1 MSILSRFFSS
11 AKHDA
16 RSEAVI
22 LGIAVDE
29 VTRDCPF
36 FDRNNSK
43 VSVETDVCI
52 KYSVQRR
59 LWERAAQWS
68 FLQRTRN
75 EGAQYAHGYLFASS
89 CGSPSADLERL
100 LTEIAEEWMVNTWNL
115 KPRKWR
121 KINL

>member
-52 KYSVQRR
+52 KYSVQRQLGR
-59 LWERAAQWS
+59 ELHSGPFFSELAMKGHSTRTATSLPQVAAVLLPIWNDCS
-68 FLQRTRN
+68 LKSQRN
-75 EGAQYAHGYLFASS
+75 G
-89 CGSPSADLERL
+89 
-100 LTEIAEEWMVNTWNL
+100 MVNTWNL
-115 KPRKWR
+115 KPRHWK
-121 KINL
+121 

>member
-43 VSVETDVCI
+43 VSVETDV
-52 KYSVQRR
+52 
-59 LWERAAQWS
+59 L
-68 FLQRTRN
+68 RTQT
-75 EGAQYAHGYLFASS
+75 A
-89 CGSPSADLERL
+89 
-100 LTEIAEEWMVNTWNL
+100 
-115 KPRKWR
+115 RKRCSRGVGDGWQA
-121 KINL
+121 N